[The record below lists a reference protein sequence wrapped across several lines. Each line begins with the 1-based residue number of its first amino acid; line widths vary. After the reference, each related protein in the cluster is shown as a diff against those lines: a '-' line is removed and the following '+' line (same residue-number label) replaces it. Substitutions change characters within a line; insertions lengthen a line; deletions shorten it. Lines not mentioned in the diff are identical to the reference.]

1 MKVYVITAGIVFDGD
16 HEVDIT
22 RVFAKEA
29 DAFYCL
35 NALKKEM
42 HKNYV
47 ADGGWEEES
56 SEHSYYA
63 YLNGWSN
70 DNHAT
75 ARMQEIEV
83 E

>member
-1 MKVYVITAGIVFDGD
+1 MKVYVITAEIVFDGD
-16 HEVDIT
+16 HEEGIT

-29 DAFYCL
+29 DALYCL

-47 ADGGWEEES
+47 ADGDWVEDNFDY
-56 SEHSYYA
+56 SYYA
-63 YLNGWSN
+63 YLDGWSN